1 MNARLNGKKL
11 SEIPNPARTV
21 LLFEAGFGSV
31 PAGGQELLPNK
42 PRGIGGYVIGFVDGH
57 VECVTPE
64 RLDELIWS
72 P

>member
-11 SEIPNPARTV
+11 SEIPNLARTV
-21 LLFEAGFGSV
+21 LLFEARFGSV
-31 PAGGQELLPNK
+31 PAGGQELLPTK